1 VLRLHR
7 ARPAAVS
14 HGQGLIASA
23 SLLTP
28 RRSRDRLVA
37 MVVTQQ
43 YLIGELS
50 LLLSNVAA
58 VATTDGT
65 VEEALRLRRRAERS
79 APEDLTAV
87 VVSALCLTDVLCVMS
102 LSRGDM
108 TAFTAQVEVSRRL
121 YEFGVC
127 SGLFGDL

>member
-1 VLRLHR
+1 LR
-7 ARPAAVS
+7 V
-14 HGQGLIASA
+14 GVVVI
-23 SLLTP
+23 P

-58 VATTDGT
+58 VATTDAN
-65 VEEALRLRRRAERS
+65 VEEALRLRRRAETS
-79 APEDLTAV
+79 APEDLRAV
-87 VVSALCLTDVLCVMS
+87 AASALCLTDVLCVMS
-102 LSRGDM
+102 LSRGDT

-127 SGLFGDL
+127 SSLIDDL

>member
-1 VLRLHR
+1 LRGG
-7 ARPAAVS
+7 VVV
-14 HGQGLIASA
+14 
-23 SLLTP
+23 TP

-58 VATTDGT
+58 VATTDAT

-79 APEDLTAV
+79 APEDLAAV
-87 VVSALCLTDVLCVMS
+87 AASALCLTDVLCVTS

-108 TAFTAQVEVSRRL
+108 TAFTVQVEVSRRL

>member
-1 VLRLHR
+1 LR
-7 ARPAAVS
+7 V
-14 HGQGLIASA
+14 GVVVI
-23 SLLTP
+23 P
-28 RRSRDRLVA
+28 RRLRDRLVA

-58 VATTDGT
+58 VATTDAT
-65 VEEALRLRRRAERS
+65 VEEALRLRRRAETS
-79 APEDLTAV
+79 APEDLRAV
-87 VVSALCLTDVLCVMS
+87 AASALCLTDVLCVMS
-102 LSRGDM
+102 LSRGDT

-127 SGLFGDL
+127 SSLIDDL

>member
-1 VLRLHR
+1 MRVG
-7 ARPAAVS
+7 VVV
-14 HGQGLIASA
+14 
-23 SLLTP
+23 TP

-58 VATTDGT
+58 VATTDAN
-65 VEEALRLRRRAERS
+65 VEEALRLRRRAETS
-79 APEDLTAV
+79 APEDLTPVAA
-87 VVSALCLTDVLCVMS
+87 SALCLTDVLCVTS
-102 LSRGDM
+102 LSRGDT
-108 TAFTAQVEVSRRL
+108 TAFTAQVDVSRRL

-127 SGLFGDL
+127 SGLFDDL